1 MEFKV
6 QSAAEFRRLPIQT
19 LIAQKK
25 WKAKLQELKYFLEN
39 AAHQFVKLIFSK
51 TRMHFQMH
59 PSDAKTNT

>member
-25 WKAKLQELKYFLEN
+25 WKAKLQELFFKKMQPINLSN
-39 AAHQFVKLIFSK
+39 
-51 TRMHFQMH
+51 
-59 PSDAKTNT
+59 